1 MKPRLQKIA
10 IALAALVAIAGTGA
24 AAAQDNVVKLGVSE
38 YTTHSQTNG
47 VTGIG
52 VPPGADAKTGDA
64 TTVILTYERMLTPN
78 IGVELVLGLPP
89 RVKSN
94 AAGSVAFLGDDVL
107 SAKNVSPTLF
117 VAYHFGETGDTWR
130 PYLGAGI
137 NYTRF
142 VDIQSKLASD
152 VKMSDSTGWAVQAG
166 IDYALT
172 KEWGLFASVAAL
184 KVKTK
189 VVASGATVLQTT
201 IDLRPV
207 VYSFGVAYRF

>member
-1 MKPRLQKIA
+1 MKPTFQKIA
-10 IALAALVAIAGTGA
+10 VALGALVAIAGAGA
-24 AAAQDNVVKLGVSE
+24 ALAQDNIVKFGVSQ

-47 VTGIG
+47 VTGVGI
-52 VPPGADAKTGDA
+52 PPRADATTGDA

-89 RVKSN
+89 RIKAN

-117 VAYHFGETGDTWR
+117 VAYHFGETGDVWR

-137 NYTRF
+137 NYSRF
-142 VDIQSKLASD
+142 VGIQSKLSSD

-184 KVKTK
+184 RVKSK
-189 VVASGATVLQTT
+189 VVAAGATVLQTT
-201 IDLRPV
+201 IDFRPI
-207 VYSFGVAYRF
+207 VYSLGVGYRF

>member
-1 MKPRLQKIA
+1 MKSILHKIA
-10 IALAALVAIAGTGA
+10 IALAATACAGA
-24 AAAQDNVVKLGVSE
+24 ASAQVNIVKLGVTE
-38 YTTHSQTNG
+38 YTTHSQSNG

-52 VPPGADAKTGDA
+52 VPPGADAKTTDA
-64 TTVILTYERMLTPN
+64 TTVILTYERMVTPN

-89 RVKSN
+89 RIKAN

-117 VAYHFGETGDTWR
+117 VAYHFGDAGDTWR

-142 VDIQSKLASD
+142 VGIQSRLATD

-172 KEWGLFASVAAL
+172 PEWGVFASVAAL

-201 IDLRPV
+201 IDFRPV
-207 VYSFGVAYRF
+207 VYSVGVAYRF